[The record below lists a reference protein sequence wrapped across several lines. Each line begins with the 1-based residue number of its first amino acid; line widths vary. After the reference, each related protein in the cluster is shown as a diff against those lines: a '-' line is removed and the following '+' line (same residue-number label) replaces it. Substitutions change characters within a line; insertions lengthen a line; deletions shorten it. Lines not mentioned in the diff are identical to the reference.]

1 VAPADFEELCELSY
15 TRVAKA
21 AFLILGDRQEALDVA
36 QEAFSRALERWEE
49 VGSMENPEGWIYR
62 VAVNLSLSTRRR
74 AVRWVKGRI
83 PDRPALE
90 PEPSDPAL
98 AQALS
103 RLTPAQRAA
112 VVLRFYS
119 DLSIADTALALNKR
133 PGTVRALTAQ
143 GVSRLRD
150 DLGPTWLEEHDEQ
163 PIP

>member
-1 VAPADFEELCELSY
+1 VVPTDFEELCEFSY

-21 AFLILGDRQEALDVA
+21 AYLILGDRQEAQDVA
-36 QEAFSRALERWEE
+36 QEAFSRALERWPE
-49 VGSMENPEGWIYR
+49 VGSMENPQGWLYR

-83 PDRPALE
+83 PDSAAVE
-90 PEPSDPAL
+90 SEPSDPGL
-98 AQALS
+98 AKALS

-119 DLSIADTALALNKR
+119 DLSVADTAQVLNKR

-143 GVSRLRD
+143 AISRLRD
-150 DLGPTWLEEHDEQ
+150 DLGPTWLEVHDEQ
-163 PIP
+163 SIP

>member
-21 AFLILGDRQEALDVA
+21 AYLILGDRQEALDVA
-36 QEAFSRALERWEE
+36 QEAFSRALERWPE
-49 VGSMENPEGWIYR
+49 VGSMENPQGWLYR

-83 PDRPALE
+83 PDNPAPE
-90 PEPSDPAL
+90 SEPSDPNL
-98 AQALS
+98 AKALS
-103 RLTPAQRAA
+103 RLTLAQRAA

-119 DLSIADTALALNKR
+119 DLSIADTAQMLNKR

-143 GVSRLRD
+143 AISRLRK
-150 DLGPTWLEEHDEQ
+150 DLGPNWLEVQDEQ
-163 PIP
+163 PVQ